1 MVWEKTMYSYEAIQ
15 TRGEHLHNN
24 KQVFLVGAHE
34 LFELQAY
41 PTLSHG
47 KSYVFYELPIR
58 MNLYQWPTP
67 NPAPKPT
74 RHWGLDKS
82 YEWGRTNSYELATS

>member
-1 MVWEKTMYSYEAIQ
+1 MYSHEAIQ
-15 TRGEHLHNN
+15 TRDEHLHNN

-47 KSYVFYELPIR
+47 KSYV
-58 MNLYQWPTP
+58 
-67 NPAPKPT
+67 
-74 RHWGLDKS
+74 S
-82 YEWGRTNSYELATS
+82 YEVANSYEFVRPHSYDLVRFV